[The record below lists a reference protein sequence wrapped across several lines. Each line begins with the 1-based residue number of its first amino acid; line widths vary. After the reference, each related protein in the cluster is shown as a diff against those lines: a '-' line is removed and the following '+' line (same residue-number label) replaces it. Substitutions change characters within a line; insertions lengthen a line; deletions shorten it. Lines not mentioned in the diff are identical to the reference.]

1 MILHMR
7 AIAFF
12 RRHALL
18 RFMLAHCLVGIAAG
32 WGFVAGLLA
41 FDIGGLAAL
50 IFGSDE
56 PALALALLL
65 FGTAITFGG
74 VAMGGAIMNLGAD
87 R

>member
-1 MILHMR
+1 MPVLE
-7 AIAFF
+7 FF

-18 RFMLAHCLVGIAAG
+18 RFMLSHCLVGIAAG

-41 FDIGGLAAL
+41 LDIGGLAGL
-50 IFGSDE
+50 IFGSDA

-65 FGTAITFGG
+65 FGTAITFGS
-74 VAMGGAIMNLGAD
+74 VVMGGAIMSIGDD

>member
-1 MILHMR
+1 MR
-7 AIAFF
+7 IIEFF

-41 FDIGGLAAL
+41 LDIGGLAGL

-65 FGTAITFGG
+65 FGTAITFGS
-74 VAMGGAIMNLGAD
+74 VAMGGAIMNLGGD

>member
-1 MILHMR
+1 MR
-7 AIAFF
+7 IVEFF

-32 WGFVAGLLA
+32 WGFVVGLLA
-41 FDIGGLAAL
+41 LDIGGLAGL

-65 FGTAITFGG
+65 FGTAITFGS
-74 VAMGGAIMNLGAD
+74 VAMGGAIMNLGGD

>member
-1 MILHMR
+1 MQVVD
-7 AIAFF
+7 FF

-18 RFMLAHCLVGIAAG
+18 RFMLSHCLVGIAAG

-41 FDIGGLAAL
+41 LDIGGLSAL

-65 FGTAITFGG
+65 FGTAITFGS
-74 VAMGGAIMNLGAD
+74 VAMGGAIMNLRDD